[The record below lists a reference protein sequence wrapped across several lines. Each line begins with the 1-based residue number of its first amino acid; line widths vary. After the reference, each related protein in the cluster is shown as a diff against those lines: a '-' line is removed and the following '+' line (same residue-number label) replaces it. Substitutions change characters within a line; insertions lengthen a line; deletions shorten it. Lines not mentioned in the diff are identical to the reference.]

1 MSLPDPDQDAPSR
14 HVLWLTF
21 PAFSHLRAT
30 LAMVEELLRRGHRVS
45 YLVADRLVDVVRPT
59 GARVVSYRSVFPES
73 LSPPPSATTMLVEF
87 IRESFAPLE
96 VALACAE
103 ADPPDLVV
111 HDALASDVA
120 VALSRRYGVPTVR
133 TYAGFG
139 TNAQVPL
146 NGAEPGSVPED
157 PVDPTDPRVAELVA
171 ELTGRVAAAGAADLF
186 DGGPAS
192 GDDAALNIS
201 FVTRAFQVRGD
212 TFGDDYLF
220 AGPCLRPADLAGD
233 WAPPAGAGPVVLVSL
248 GTTVNQ
254 RPDFFRS
261 CARAFAGTPWHVVM
275 TLGRS
280 MDPADLGPL
289 PPNVEAHRWVPHPAV
304 LRHAAAFV
312 CQGGTGSLM
321 EAMYEGVPVVV
332 VPQQTDQHAIARQV
346 VALGV
351 GRSIRPGELD
361 PDTLRVAVEAI
372 AADPDA
378 RRRAQELGRSV
389 REAGGPVAVA
399 DRLTRLLAERR
410 PPASPPMVP
419 LAVVPG

>member
-1 MSLPDPDQDAPSR
+1 MASPDPAGDSR

-45 YLVADRLVDVVRPT
+45 YLVADRLVDAVTPT
-59 GARVVSYRSVFPES
+59 GARVVPYRSVFPES
-73 LSPPPSATTMLVEF
+73 MSPPPSPTTMLVEF
-87 IRESFAPLE
+87 LRESFAPLE
-96 VALACAE
+96 AALACAA

-139 TNAQVPL
+139 TNDQVPL
-146 NGAEPGSVPED
+146 NGTQPDPAPAE
-157 PVDPTDPRVAELVA
+157 PVDPTDPRLAALGA
-171 ELTGRVAAAGAADLF
+171 ELTARIAAAGATELF
-186 DGGPAS
+186 DGAPAS

-201 FVTRAFQVRGD
+201 FVTREFQIRGD

-220 AGPCLRPADLAGD
+220 AGPCLRAVDRAGH
-233 WAPPAGAGPVVLVSL
+233 WAPPEGAGPVLLVSL

-254 RPDFFRS
+254 RPDFFRT
-261 CARAFAGTPWHVVM
+261 CAHTFAGTPWHVVM

-280 MDPADLGPL
+280 ADPAQLGPL
-289 PPNVEAHRWVPHPAV
+289 PPNVEAHRWVPHLAV

-321 EAMYEGVPVVV
+321 EALEEGVPVVV
-332 VPQQTDQHAIARQV
+332 VPQQTDQYPTARQV
-346 VALGV
+346 VDLGV
-351 GRSIRPGELD
+351 GRAIRPEELD
-361 PDTLRVAVEAI
+361 PDTLRTAVEAV
-372 AADPDA
+372 AGDA
-378 RRRAQELGRSV
+378 GVRRRAQELSRSV
-389 REAGGPVAVA
+389 RNAGGAVAVA
-399 DRLTRLLAERR
+399 DRLERLMAEHR
-410 PPASPPMVP
+410 VP
-419 LAVVPG
+419 DGATITPVG

>member
-1 MSLPDPDQDAPSR
+1 MSLPDPDQDPPPR
-14 HVLWLTF
+14 HVVWLTF
-21 PAFSHLRAT
+21 PAFSHLKAT

-45 YLVADRLVDVVRPT
+45 YLVADRLADVARET
-59 GARVVSYRSVFPES
+59 GARVVPYRSTFPAS

-87 IRESFAPLE
+87 LRESFAPLE
-96 VALACAE
+96 AALACAE

-120 VALSRRYGVPTVR
+120 VALGRRYGVPTVR

-139 TNAQVPL
+139 TNGQVPL
-146 NGAEPGSVPED
+146 NGTEPEPESE
-157 PVDPTDPRVAELVA
+157 PVDPTDPRLAELVA

-220 AGPCLRPADLAGD
+220 AGPCLRPADLAGE
-233 WAPPAGAGPVVLVSL
+233 WSPPAGAGPVLLVSL

-280 MDPADLGPL
+280 TDPAELGPL
-289 PPNVEAHRWVPHPAV
+289 PPNVEAHRWVPHLAV

-332 VPQQTDQHAIARQV
+332 VPQQSDQYAIARQV
-346 VALGV
+346 VELGV
-351 GRSIRPGELD
+351 GRSIRPEALD
-361 PDTLRVAVEAI
+361 LDTLRAAVEAV

-378 RRRAQELGRSV
+378 RRRAQQLGRSV
-389 REAGGPVAVA
+389 RESGGPVAVA
-399 DRLTRLLAERR
+399 DRLAQLLADRE
-410 PPASPPMVP
+410 PPAPPP
-419 LAVVPG
+419 PAIVPG